1 MKLSSTYHDSKV
13 SKTNIMKVSGP
24 ADIRGVVPSRVLS
37 GSTVAAKNV
46 SPFRT
51 GNHSE

>member
-24 ADIRGVVPSRVLS
+24 AIRGVVPSHVLS
-37 GSTVAAKNV
+37 GSTAAAKNV

-51 GNHSE
+51 GHYSE